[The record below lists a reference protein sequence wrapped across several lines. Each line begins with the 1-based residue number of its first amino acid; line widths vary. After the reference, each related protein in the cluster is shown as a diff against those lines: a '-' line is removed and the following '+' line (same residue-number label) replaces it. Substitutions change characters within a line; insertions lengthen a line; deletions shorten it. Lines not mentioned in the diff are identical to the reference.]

1 MSFEAE
7 LLKILMQL
15 HVISGEDALAV
26 EQLFHDSDVDQ
37 FEEYLLSEGIVDE
50 ENLLKAL
57 SEYYQL
63 PFFDV
68 VGYFFR
74 TDYLHMFP
82 KDMLLRNEIIPL
94 EVDGNIMVMVASRP
108 DNPELLFDIGKYV
121 SYDIQFYVGVGRN
134 IGGAVEEFYDK
145 SDTEDAADEDR
156 SEDGNEE
163 SILQEELGILEIE
176 GQEEMSFVVNDDEE
190 FVEGFAED
198 ALVKPEGWEED

>member
-1 MSFEAE
+1 
-7 LLKILMQL
+7 
-15 HVISGEDALAV
+15 
-26 EQLFHDSDVDQ
+26 
-37 FEEYLLSEGIVDE
+37 
-50 ENLLKAL
+50 
-57 SEYYQL
+57 
-63 PFFDV
+63 
-68 VGYFFR
+68 
-74 TDYLHMFP
+74 
-82 KDMLLRNEIIPL
+82 MLLRNEIIPL

-121 SYDIQFYVGVGRN
+121 SYDIQFYVVVGRN